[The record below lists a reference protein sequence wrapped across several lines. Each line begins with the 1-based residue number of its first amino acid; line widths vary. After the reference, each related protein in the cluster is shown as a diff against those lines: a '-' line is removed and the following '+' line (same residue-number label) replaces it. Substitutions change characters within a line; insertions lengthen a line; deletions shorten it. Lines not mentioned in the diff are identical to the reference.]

1 MREKVLLIERKNNTI
16 PIWSSS
22 YFIVANF
29 FQKNVPGFEKV
40 YIVRMAT
47 ALGIRTSRGIE
58 GEITLTSEDTSSNK
72 SLYLDDTIGCQPAR
86 ARFQETGEFFHAHTF
101 DIPYRIMVPKKVEN
115 LLVGSGKSVSCQPQ
129 GIIRSMCGCMT
140 LGQASDTAAAL
151 AAKLGETPRQLNV
164 RELQKKLSSNGVYL
178 GDDERLKELELL
190 S

>member
-29 FQKNVPGFEKV
+29 FQKNVPGFEKA
-40 YIVRMAT
+40 YIVQMAS

-58 GEITLTSEDTSSNK
+58 GETTLTSEDTSANK
-72 SLYLDDTIGCQPAR
+72 PVYFDDTIGCQPAW

-129 GIIRSMCGCMT
+129 GIIRCMCECMT
-140 LGQASDTAAAL
+140 LGQAAGTAAAL
-151 AAKLGETPRQLNV
+151 AAKLGETPRQLNI
-164 RELQKKLSSNGVYL
+164 RELQNKLLPNGVYL
-178 GDDERLKELELL
+178 GHDERWEELKLL
-190 S
+190 F